1 MAGKNKMLRWARLYV
16 GGYDLSGDARHALG
30 SLDNKFDELNFTGW
44 SDACH
49 NYQSEGR
56 RMVGIRGFQAALND
70 IAGQS
75 IDVLTATPAVVAVTL
90 AIGDGAAPAAA
101 DMAYM
106 LPPVQVKDV
115 ASFDAGVGI
124 LTADFPFDASQY
136 DADYD
141 EPWGKVLM
149 PLTSI
154 ADTTEGTA
162 VDFAVAGA
170 TGAVATLH
178 ITATAAGNFA
188 FIIQDSATGAFA
200 GEETTLMTFAA
211 DGSAVVSEM
220 QTVTGAVLQHC
231 RLKATRTAGTVSVF
245 CALAV
250 NGLVTPP

>member
-1 MAGKNKMLRWARLYV
+1 MAGKNKMLRWARLYA

-30 SLDNKFDELNFTGW
+30 SLDNSFEELDYTGW
-44 SDACH
+44 SEACR
-49 NYQSEGR
+49 NYLSGDR
-56 RMVGIRGFQAALND
+56 RTVGIRGFQAAMND
-70 IAGQS
+70 VAGRS
-75 IDVLTATPAVVAVTL
+75 IDVLTQTPAVVAVTL

-101 DMAYM
+101 DLAYLM
-106 LPPVQVKDV
+106 PPVQIADR

-149 PLTSI
+149 PLT
-154 ADTTEGTA
+154 ALTETTSGTS

-170 TGAVATLH
+170 TGAVASLH
-178 ITATAAGNFA
+178 ITATASGNYA

-211 DGSAVVSEM
+211 DGSAVTSEF
-220 QTVTGAVLQHC
+220 QTVTGAVLRYC
-231 RLKATRTAGTVSVF
+231 RFQATKTAGTVSMF

-250 NGLVTPP
+250 NGLVIV